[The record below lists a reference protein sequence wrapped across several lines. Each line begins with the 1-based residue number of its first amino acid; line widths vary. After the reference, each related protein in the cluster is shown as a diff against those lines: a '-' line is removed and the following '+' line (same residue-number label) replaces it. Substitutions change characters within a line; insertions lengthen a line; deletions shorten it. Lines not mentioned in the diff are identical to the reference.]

1 MKRTVLALALISVAA
16 AGPAFAGDAAK
27 GKKVFNKCKACHV
40 LEGNKKKPGPSLEG
54 LFGRPAGTHE
64 GYKKYS
70 KAMKNSGIV
79 WDEETLRGYLA
90 APKKYIK
97 GNKMAFPGIKKQD
110 QMDNLIAYLS
120 ETLK

>member
-1 MKRTVLALALISVAA
+1 MKKSVLALAIASVFV
-16 AGPAFAGDAAK
+16 AGPALAGDAAK

-54 LFGRPAGTHE
+54 LYGRAAGTHP
-64 GYKKYS
+64 GFTKYS

-79 WDEETLRGYLA
+79 WEDETLRGYLA

-97 GNKMAFPGIKKQD
+97 GNRMAFPGIKKQD
-110 QMDNLIAYLS
+110 QLDNLMAYLE